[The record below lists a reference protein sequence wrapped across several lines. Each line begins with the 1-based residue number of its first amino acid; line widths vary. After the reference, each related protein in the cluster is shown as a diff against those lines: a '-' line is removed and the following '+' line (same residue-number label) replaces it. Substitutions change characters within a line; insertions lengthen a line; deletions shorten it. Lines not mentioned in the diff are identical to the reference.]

1 MLLAKGKVMYFNDS
15 SKSVDYFKSIG
26 FPTPELSNPSDY
38 FMSIMS
44 RESIELEKEMRGDFN
59 MDDLEVRYRER
70 IEHFVNG
77 YEKSEL
83 VNRPDEILAASPE
96 IKSI

>member
-1 MLLAKGKVMYFNDS
+1 
-15 SKSVDYFKSIG
+15 
-26 FPTPELSNPSDY
+26 
-38 FMSIMS
+38 MS
-44 RESIELEKEMRGDFN
+44 RESIELEKEMKGDFN

-83 VNRPDEILAASPE
+83 VNKPNEILAASPE
-96 IKSI
+96 IKPIQMDEGDYNRTSWCFEFKLLA